1 MIKSLLLIVLIIAL
15 AAIAE
20 LIPILLAGIRERRRE
35 RDFLDRVARDYGLER
50 RRGESNE
57 ALRFRLRHRV
67 AGRGGGATLQGL
79 IATAGEVRGVERVF
93 VVDEGPSMLSMYI
106 EPNDPD
112 VVARVR
118 EALRDEVVAGLD
130 LNVQGA
136 GADDA
141 A

>member
-1 MIKSLLLIVLIIAL
+1 MITGV
-15 AAIAE
+15 
-20 LIPILLAGIRERRRE
+20 ILLGAILLCVALVELVAWLLGRRREYLGE
-35 RDFLDRVARDYGLER
+35 RDFLHRTARNYGVEPR
-50 RRGESNE
+50 PRETNES
-57 ALRFRLRHRV
+57 LRFRLRAHMQRPNP
-67 AGRGGGATLQGL
+67 GSLQGM
-79 IATAGEVRGVERVF
+79 IACAGEVRGVERVF
-93 VVDEGPSMLSMYI
+93 VVDEGPGRLSMYI

-118 EALRDEVVAGLD
+118 EALRDEVVCGLD